1 MCFAAVI
8 FILFRY
14 QLTGF
19 FNDDP
24 GVLKFAGPLLLIAA
38 AFQLFDGTQVTTQ
51 GALRGLKDT
60 VVPGF
65 IAFVAYWMVG
75 LPASYFFCVHMDMGV
90 QGVWY
95 GFVCGLALA
104 SFGFIFR
111 FRKISERAL

>member
-38 AFQLFDGTQVTTQ
+38 AFQLFDGAQVTIQ

-65 IAFVAYWMVG
+65 IAFVSYWLIG
-75 LPASYFFCVHMDMGV
+75 LPASWYFCTQINLGV

-95 GFVCGLALA
+95 GFILGLFSA
-104 SFGFIFR
+104 SVGFLFR
-111 FRKISERAL
+111 FN